1 MKKQLLRAALS
12 FAILGVCVMPMSVD
26 GQIVGGTIGGMLDLE
41 GETLMIRHQVAV
53 NHSHALGLRP
63 SSSPNSSDPLVVFVS
78 PQDYAMSKGLAGSL
92 GISYVDQS
100 GVAMVMNSKIEKR
113 AGYDFVALET
123 TDGPQVVISDTVR
136 SKISNGADLR
146 SK

>member
-1 MKKQLLRAALS
+1 MKKQFLRAALS
-12 FAILGVCVMPMSVD
+12 FAMLGVCVLPMSVD
-26 GQIVGGTIGGMLDLE
+26 AQHAGGTIGGMLDVE
-41 GETLMIRHQVAV
+41 GETLLIRHQVAV

-63 SSSPNSSDPLVVFVS
+63 SSSATDPLVVFVS
-78 PQDYAMSKGLAGSL
+78 AQDYAMSKGLAGSL

-100 GVAMVMNSKIEKR
+100 GVAMVMNSKVEKR

-136 SKISNGADLR
+136 AKIANGADLR